1 MLKGFGIIQNLFL
14 FHQLGST
21 EGDTVCVP
29 IANLLT
35 YKNRDP
41 VLDRKASQ
49 ADPLLSIFLGLKWG
63 EVIFEGACYFLSP
76 TFS

>member
-1 MLKGFGIIQNLFL
+1 M
-14 FHQLGST
+14 
-21 EGDTVCVP
+21 P

-49 ADPLLSIFLGLKWG
+49 ANPLLTNFGGLKWG
-63 EVIFEGACYFLSP
+63 EVIFEGACYFSSP
-76 TFS
+76 TFSQDPRTIHTKILSIYFFLRY

>member
-1 MLKGFGIIQNLFL
+1 M
-14 FHQLGST
+14 
-21 EGDTVCVP
+21 P

-49 ADPLLSIFLGLKWG
+49 ADPLLTNSLGLKWG
-63 EVIFEGACYFLSP
+63 EVIFQGASLIEILWSNL
-76 TFS
+76 TLEQNNSWI